1 MEENKM
7 IIRKTMTVTLTEEII
22 KRVEELQEK
31 TGMNK
36 SATVSMLL
44 SEALD
49 SKAAIGT
56 IEKMLKAF
64 GENGENIGKMIEES
78 KKKAK
83 AGGGAVA
90 P

>member
-1 MEENKM
+1 M
-7 IIRKTMTVTLTEEII
+7 IIRGKLTVTVSEEII

-49 SKAAIGT
+49 AKAAIGT
-56 IEKMLKAF
+56 MEKLLKAF
-64 GENGENIGKMIEES
+64 GEKGENIGKMIEDS
-78 KKKAK
+78 KKKGK